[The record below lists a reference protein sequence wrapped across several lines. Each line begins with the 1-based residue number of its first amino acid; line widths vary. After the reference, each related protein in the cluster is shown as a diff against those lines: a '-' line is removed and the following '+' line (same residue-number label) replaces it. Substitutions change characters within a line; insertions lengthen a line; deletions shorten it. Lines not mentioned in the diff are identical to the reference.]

1 MKKAAVSC
9 LALWIVILS
18 ICTALPVRA
27 DGIAALPT
35 GQSVGTATNNTAAL
49 SVSADCAVLMD
60 ASDGQVLFAQNAAK
74 RHAIASTTKI
84 MTALVALENT
94 ALEDEITVPCEAVGV
109 EGSSI
114 YLYQGERL
122 TMEQLLYALLLESA
136 NDAATAIAIAVSGSI
151 DAFADAMNQK
161 AQALSLQNTH
171 FTNPHGLSAQ
181 EHYSSAQ
188 DLAILTA
195 YALKNETF
203 AKIVGTYRTQIPLKN
218 GEGVRLLINHN
229 KLLKSYSGMLGVKTG
244 YTKESGRCLVTAAER
259 DGLRLIAVT
268 LDDPCDWTDHRTM
281 LDYGFSNYECVQ
293 LARVQDCSVCLP
305 VVGGKENSITI
316 TNQQALSLTLRR
328 ERDPISCTVLAQR
341 FLYAPVVQNARIGT
355 AVYYCGS
362 EKIAELPLYAKQ
374 ACRRAAPSSFWSFV
388 KRMFSASAEA
398 E

>member
-60 ASDGQVLFAQNAAK
+60 ASDGQVLFAQNATK

-328 ERDPISCTVLAQR
+328 
-341 FLYAPVVQNARIGT
+341 
-355 AVYYCGS
+355 
-362 EKIAELPLYAKQ
+362 
-374 ACRRAAPSSFWSFV
+374 
-388 KRMFSASAEA
+388 
-398 E
+398 